1 MGKICLLSES
11 LASQVAA
18 GEVVERPASVVK
30 ELVENSIDA
39 ESTSIEIR
47 IQRGGISLIRITDDG
62 FGMDRDDALMCLE
75 RNATSKIRNTGD
87 LAAIGT
93 LGFRGEAIPSIA
105 SVSKFKLTT
114 RQANSLSGTEI
125 VVNGGKIAQVQ
136 DCGEP
141 PGTQIE
147 VRSLFYNIPAR
158 RKFLRTE
165 NTEYSHIEQ
174 TIRTQAI
181 AHPDIRFALVRGD
194 RLTFHL
200 PPTTSLRER
209 ISGLV
214 GTDLGDRLLE
224 IEEFHHKGFAVKG
237 LIGPP
242 GMGRSDRRHQLIFL
256 NGRPVEAAMLTRAL
270 REGYHTA
277 LMKGQYPVTFLFLEC
292 DPAAVDVNVHP
303 AKKEVRFLD
312 GFAVRDAVIGAVQNT
327 LRSQMERPVSG
338 VGFTGTSAET
348 PSPQEVQPSLI
359 PESEQRSLRNDW
371 NEITRSRPAQAPNP
385 LGSPTQPSLVGNP
398 PPPDPATFPEESGS
412 ADAGNPAGPKA
423 GDYRLMG
430 VLGKL
435 YVLLEGKEGLVLMDQ
450 HAAHERVLFEE
461 MRTRMET
468 EGVPAQGLLAPLMIE
483 LPPEDFDLID
493 RNLETL
499 NKLGFSAEPFGG
511 HTLKIDAL
519 PAFLKSDNPESFLQE
534 VMDEI
539 RASSERM
546 STTRLGEDIIATTVC
561 RHAVKANDPLRP
573 EELQKLLEDLLEC
586 DMPYC
591 CPHGRPTLIQISYPE
606 LEKKFGRRT

>member
-1 MGKICLLSES
+1 MGKIRLLSEA

-39 ESTSIEIR
+39 ESTNIEIR

-62 FGMDRDDALMCLE
+62 IGMNRDDALMCLE
-75 RNATSKIRNTGD
+75 RNATSKIRTTED
-87 LAAIGT
+87 LAAIHT

-105 SVSKFKLTT
+105 SVSKFRLTT
-114 RQANSLSGTEI
+114 REPNALSGTEI
-125 VVNGGKIAQVQ
+125 IVNGGKIASVK

-147 VRSLFYNIPAR
+147 VRSLFFNIPAR

-165 NTEYSHIEQ
+165 NTEFSHIEQ
-174 TIRTQAI
+174 VVRTQAI
-181 AHPDIRFALVRGD
+181 AHPNIRFALVRND
-194 RLTFHL
+194 RTSFQL
-200 PPTTSLRER
+200 PATASLRER

-214 GTDLGDRLLE
+214 GTDLGDRLLQ
-224 IEEFHHKGFAVKG
+224 IEEFHHKGFLVRG

-277 LMKGQYPVTFLFLEC
+277 LMKGQFPVTFLFLEC
-292 DPAAVDVNVHP
+292 DPTAVDVNVHP
-303 AKKEVRFLD
+303 AKKEVRFHD
-312 GFAVRDAVIGAVQNT
+312 GFGVRDAVIGAVQQT
-327 LRSQMERPVSG
+327 LRTRMERPVSG
-338 VGFTGTSAET
+338 VGFTGTNVSQPA
-348 PSPQEVQPSLI
+348 SQEVQQNLI

-371 NEITRSRPAQAPNP
+371 NDFSPTEKMATPNP
-385 LGSPTQPSLVGNP
+385 VESSTQPSSIEETSTP
-398 PPPDPATFPEESGS
+398 SPTDSPAPSTKEEHDKPRPE
-412 ADAGNPAGPKA
+412 
-423 GDYRLMG
+423 DYRLMG

-435 YVLLEGKEGLVLMDQ
+435 YVLLEGKEGLVMMDQ

-468 EGVPAQGLLAPLMIE
+468 EGVPSQGLLVPLMIE
-483 LPPEDFDLID
+483 LPPQDFDLISQ
-493 RNLETL
+493 NVETL
-499 NKLGFSAEPFGG
+499 NKLGIMAEPFGG
-511 HTLKIDAL
+511 NTLKIDSL
-519 PAFLKSDNPESFLQE
+519 PSFLKSDNPESFLQDVIE
-534 VMDEI
+534 EI
-539 RASSERM
+539 RSSSDRM
-546 STTRLGEDIIATTVC
+546 SKTRLGEDMIATTVC

-573 EELQKLLEDLLEC
+573 EELQKLLEDLLICE
-586 DMPYC
+586 MPYC